1 MIKFY
6 KFANE
11 ENIITY
17 KDKLVFL
24 KETGLSKTTSV
35 LKNEYEIINLKK
47 HTDIDCVKHT
57 DIKDID
63 SFDIIKKFDIKGKI
77 ILKENDYKNP
87 KKIPLVDQC
96 FQQDDI
102 ILTDTAGLDH
112 IMRMDYINTDTGA
125 GALSEKIYIKIS
137 SHNTIKNTIKDDDIF
152 KDFKDKKFDIKL
164 FDTYYDKYLTYN
176 NESLQQYAVF
186 KSYKNSTDN
195 IILNIIHS
203 IGPIFDNRS
212 NIGKT
217 SIKEIKNLQDINKTK
232 NIYKL
237 FYAVYRS
244 IYVVFNK
251 EYKKNNKL
259 KLYMVPYSIGL
270 FSGDDPKNKSII
282 LYTIFKVLVDLYD
295 EEFHDKGFIPYLFI
309 EPDYKNLIH
318 KIIINPKIEE

>member
-17 KDKLVFL
+17 KDKLVFS
-24 KETGLSKTTSV
+24 KEIGLSKTTSL
-35 LKNEYEIINLKK
+35 LKNEYEIIELNT
-47 HTDIDCVKHT
+47 HDRIECVKDK
-57 DIKDID
+57 DIQNID

-77 ILKENDYKNP
+77 ILKTNDYQ
-87 KKIPLVDQC
+87 KKSLVDQC
-96 FQQDDI
+96 FEQDDI
-102 ILTDTAGLDH
+102 ILTDTAGLEFILTIKNID
-112 IMRMDYINTDTGA
+112 TKTGA
-125 GALSEKIYIKIS
+125 QALSGAIYNKIGQ
-137 SHNTIKNTIKDDDIF
+137 HNNTIQNTIKDDDIF
-152 KDFKDKKFDIKL
+152 KEFKGKSYNDTFL
-164 FDTYYDKYLTYN
+164 DTYYNKYLIYTN
-176 NESLQQYAVF
+176 KSSEKYAVF
-186 KSYKNSTDN
+186 KSYKYSNDN

-203 IGPIFDNRS
+203 IGPIFKDKS
-212 NIGKT
+212 KIGIN
-217 SIKEIKNLQDINKTK
+217 SIKEIKKLQDINKTK

-244 IYVVFNK
+244 IYVVFNE
-251 EYKKNNKL
+251 EYKKNDKL

-270 FSGDDPKNKSII
+270 FAGDDPKNKTII

-309 EPDYKNLIH
+309 EPDYKKLIH

>member
-17 KDKLVFL
+17 KDKLVFS
-24 KETGLSKTTSV
+24 KEIGLTKTTSV
-35 LKNEYEIINLKK
+35 LKNEYEIINLNT
-47 HTDIDCVKHT
+47 HTKIDCVNDT

-63 SFDIIKKFDIKGKI
+63 SFDIIKKFNINGKI
-77 ILKENDYKNP
+77 ILKENDYQ
-87 KKIPLVDQC
+87 KKSLVDQC

-102 ILTDTAGLDH
+102 ILTDTAGLEF
-112 IMRMDYINTDTGA
+112 ILTIEKIDTKTLA
-125 GALSEKIYIKIS
+125 QALSGAIYNKIGQ
-137 SHNTIKNTIKDDDIF
+137 HNNTIKNTIKDDNIF
-152 KDFKDKKFDIKL
+152 KEFKDTSYK
-164 FDTYYDKYLTYN
+164 DTFLDRYYNKYLNYTN
-176 NESLQQYAVF
+176 KSLEQYAVF
-186 KSYKNSTDN
+186 KSYEDSNGR
-195 IILNIIHS
+195 IILKIIHS
-203 IGPIFDNRS
+203 IGPIFKDKS
-212 NIGKT
+212 KIGIN
-217 SIKEIKNLQDINKTK
+217 SIDEIKKLQDINKTT

-251 EYKKNNKL
+251 EYKKNDKL

-270 FSGDDPKNKSII
+270 FAGDDPKNRTII

-309 EPDYKNLIH
+309 EPIYNNLIH

>member
-6 KFANE
+6 NFDNE

-17 KDKLVFL
+17 KDKLVFS

-35 LKNEYEIINLKK
+35 LKNEYEIIKLNT
-47 HTDIDCVKHT
+47 HDRIDCVKDT
-57 DIKDID
+57 DIENID

-77 ILKENDYKNP
+77 ILIENDYNNP
-87 KKIPLVDQC
+87 NKKSLVDQC

-102 ILTDTAGLDH
+102 ILTDTAGLKFIIEIKNIDTK
-112 IMRMDYINTDTGA
+112 TDA
-125 GALSEKIYIKIS
+125 QALSGAIYKKIGQ
-137 SHNTIKNTIKDDDIF
+137 HNNTIQNTIKDDDIF
-152 KDFKDKKFDIKL
+152 KQFKDKEYN
-164 FDTYYDKYLTYN
+164 DTFLDRYYNKYLNYTN
-176 NESLQQYAVF
+176 KSSEKYAVF
-186 KSYKNSTDN
+186 KSYKYSNGN

-203 IGPIFDNRS
+203 IGPHFRDSDICKN
-212 NIGKT
+212 
-217 SIKEIKNLQDINKTK
+217 SIKEINNLQDINKTT

-244 IYVVFNK
+244 IYLVFYEK
-251 EYKKNNKL
+251 YIKNNNL
-259 KLYMVPYSIGL
+259 KLYMVPYSIGV
-270 FSGDDPKNKSII
+270 FAGIPAKNKPII

-309 EPDYKNLIH
+309 EPEYKKLIH